1 MIIQKQ
7 KTQVLTPNK
16 MFVALGSTIYHNKW
30 SSFSRNEAFQESLK
44 PDGLVYYEVGSLKE
58 ASELTRK
65 FIDDFNL
72 SSSNWNG
79 GNVCDEDFKLI
90 AHISYNGRV
99 WDNEDWKIAKEIE
112 YDNRK

>member
-7 KTQVLTPNK
+7 NAQVSSTNK
-16 MFVALGSTIYHNKW
+16 MFVALGSTIDHNKW
-30 SSFSRNEAFQESLK
+30 SSFSRNEAIQESLK
-44 PDGLVYYEVGSLKE
+44 PDGLVYYEVGSLRE

-65 FIDDFNL
+65 FINEFRL

-79 GNVCDEDFKLI
+79 GKVCDENFNLI

-99 WDNEDWKIAKEIE
+99 WDNEDWKIANEIE
-112 YDNRK
+112 I

>member
-7 KTQVLTPNK
+7 NAQVSSTNK
-16 MFVALGSTIYHNKW
+16 MFVALGSTIDHNKW
-30 SSFSRNEAFQESLK
+30 SSFSRNEAIQESLK
-44 PDGLVYYEVGSLKE
+44 PDGLVYYEVGSLRE

-65 FIDDFNL
+65 FINEFRL

-79 GNVCDEDFKLI
+79 GKVCDENFNLI

-112 YDNRK
+112 I